1 MLKWPKEAIVGI
13 ANSSVGSVRGGAGTK
28 PYKSSAVSRPPNS
41 DKISFLGSRGD
52 FFLSRGD
59 CTQDNCF
66 NFLLSLFPH
75 HHPGFQDQP
84 PHHPPQC
91 QPLHQSHQSS
101 MGGRGGVPGALFDHW
116 TDTQLTLLSLQIH
129 CRPSMESASR
139 PWWSPTALLGPFEH
153 WTEGEE
159 FNQKSGKTIHNLFN
173 FHLNKTFAPKFP
185 VFRKSP

>member
-1 MLKWPKEAIVGI
+1 MLKLPKEAIVGI

-28 PYKSSAVSRPPNS
+28 LYKSSAVSRAPNS

-101 MGGRGGVPGALFDHW
+101 MGARGGSLVLYLITEQTLNSLFFLCKSIVDRQWNQHRVPGG
-116 TDTQLTLLSLQIH
+116 LQQR
-129 CRPSMESASR
+129 C
-139 PWWSPTALLGPFEH
+139 
-153 WTEGEE
+153 
-159 FNQKSGKTIHNLFN
+159 
-173 FHLNKTFAPKFP
+173 
-185 VFRKSP
+185 